1 MSTRDRHSGRSRTGR
16 PPERSQRSATSG
28 WRVFAA
34 VILLL
39 SLVLPITSAQPSP
52 SAPGPIQNLS
62 IAAIP
67 ALINL
72 TPLNSTRPTIQ
83 LSLPPTPDLFLTFNL
98 CSLTSNSSLLPT
110 VLISTA
116 ADPAWS
122 LGARSTADS
131 GSGGTR
137 EGGHNRRSRQGA
149 VWSLVWDKGFGNWTM
164 SGMGQGE
171 QVKMLLSLD
180 VDVNGAFRSGV
191 GAGNM
196 PTYPNYTLPPAQ
208 LPLFAS
214 GAGSSTSSLTLIIVP
229 TGSSPTSDGLDNSLC
244 AIRTANISTGGI
256 ASARNAVL
264 NRSQPHWMRLG
275 GEEGLR
281 SAWGAGDLVAGGS
294 NYTAWTL
301 DEAKGELSRPVWFAT
316 KQAGFSCP
324 LVLPTSFCPSIA
336 YAAPLPLDPTSPTHP
351 LSSLPSN
358 ITDQLTSNLNAL
370 STSLL
375 STACGRD
382 RYSFASSCADCH
394 TAYRDWLCRVLIP
407 RCAGGVDTTAD
418 PAPQVTRR
426 TVDAPRVPGVVL
438 GGDQGYDE
446 LLPCLSTC
454 NAVDRACPVNLN
466 FRCPLRK
473 HGADK
478 SYGFLGDD
486 PGYGDGSADLG
497 VAAGDGWGNTW
508 CNP

>member
-1 MSTRDRHSGRSRTGR
+1 MYERRKKVSSAFLSGKVSEFCPFWTHGPPASLKAQQFAPAFTASQSRMPRLVITMSTRDRHSGRSRTGR

-39 SLVLPITSAQPSP
+39 SLVLPITLAQPSP

-196 PTYPNYTLPPAQ
+196 VIQLGVSSMSERTYNPLSMTETDDQTLCMELRPI
-208 LPLFAS
+208 LH
-214 GAGSSTSSLTLIIVP
+214 SSETRALLRCSYSLTFCQAFLRP
-229 TGSSPTSDGLDNSLC
+229 SPPIQTTPFRLRNSLYSPL
-244 AIRTANISTGGI
+244 A
-256 ASARNAVL
+256 
-264 NRSQPHWMRLG
+264 P
-275 GEEGLR
+275 
-281 SAWGAGDLVAGGS
+281 D
-294 NYTAWTL
+294 
-301 DEAKGELSRPVWFAT
+301 RP
-316 KQAGFSCP
+316 
-324 LVLPTSFCPSIA
+324 
-336 YAAPLPLDPTSPTHP
+336 
-351 LSSLPSN
+351 
-358 ITDQLTSNLNAL
+358 
-370 STSLL
+370 
-375 STACGRD
+375 
-382 RYSFASSCADCH
+382 
-394 TAYRDWLCRVLIP
+394 P
-407 RCAGGVDTTAD
+407 R
-418 PAPQVTRR
+418 P
-426 TVDAPRVPGVVL
+426 
-438 GGDQGYDE
+438 
-446 LLPCLSTC
+446 
-454 NAVDRACPVNLN
+454 
-466 FRCPLRK
+466 
-473 HGADK
+473 
-478 SYGFLGDD
+478 
-486 PGYGDGSADLG
+486 
-497 VAAGDGWGNTW
+497 
-508 CNP
+508 